1 MGGAAARPFGRICKG
16 RGLAIRAIR
25 PEPSGNRPKT
35 KGASISMTK
44 LWGGRFTKKTDQLVE
59 EYTASITFDKEL
71 AEEDIQGSLAHVTML
86 GKCGILSADDV
97 EKIKEGLMRVR
108 NRIQRG
114 EQEFSISDE
123 DIHMNIEKSLID
135 EIGPVG
141 GKLHTGRSR
150 NDQVATDMHLYL
162 RKRVVEFVDLLAKLQ
177 DALIS
182 QAKANLDTIV
192 PGYTHLQR
200 AQPILFAHHLMAYV
214 SMFGRD
220 IERLQDSYKRI
231 DTLPLGAGALAGTTF
246 AIDRQY
252 TAKLLN
258 FGRVYENS
266 LDAVSDRDFI
276 VEFLANASLIM
287 AHLSRLSE
295 ELVLWSST
303 EFQFIELDDAF
314 CTGSSIMPQK
324 KNPDV
329 PELVRGKTGRVY
341 GNLVGLLTV
350 LKSLPLAYNKDMQED
365 KEGMF
370 DTVKTL
376 QGALQLFA
384 PMIATMKVRKEQ
396 MRRAVDNDFSNATDI
411 ADFLVGKG
419 LPFRQAH
426 EVIGKTVLYCI
437 QNGKF
442 LLDLTLDEFKQFSSL
457 FDDRIYEVLQ
467 PHNVVNAR
475 NVYGGTATAQVEAA
489 IGRAAAEL
497 ERVNAWTAEYAEKCK

>member
-1 MGGAAARPFGRICKG
+1 MG
-16 RGLAIRAIR
+16 
-25 PEPSGNRPKT
+25 
-35 KGASISMTK
+35 K
-44 LWGGRFTKKTDQLVE
+44 LWGGRFTKQTNHLVD
-59 EYTASITFDKEL
+59 EYTASIGFDQTL

-86 GKCGILSADDV
+86 GKCGIVPQEDV
-97 EKIKEGLMRVR
+97 ETIKAGLQTVLDKIR
-108 NRIQRG
+108 RG
-114 EQEFSISDE
+114 EIEFSVADE
-123 DIHMNIEKSLID
+123 DIHMNVEKNLIA

-162 RKRVVEFVDLLAKLQ
+162 RKRVVELAGMLHELQ
-177 DALIS
+177 KSLIG
-182 QAKANLDTIV
+182 QARDNLDTII

-214 SMFGRD
+214 SMFQRD
-220 IERLQDSYKRI
+220 IERLMDSYKRI
-231 DTLPLGAGALAGTTF
+231 NVLPLGAGALAGTTF
-246 AIDRQY
+246 PIDRHFVAEQ
-252 TAKLLN
+252 LQ
-258 FGRVYENS
+258 FDRVYENS

-276 VEFLANASLIM
+276 VEFLSHASIIM
-287 AHLSRLSE
+287 MHLSRLSE

-303 EFQFIELDDAF
+303 EFNFIELDDAF

-341 GNLVGLLTV
+341 GNLMGLLTV

-370 DTVKTL
+370 DTVATL
-376 QGALQLFA
+376 EGALQLFA
-384 PMIATMKVRKEQ
+384 PMIATMKVNKSR
-396 MRRAVDNDFSNATDI
+396 MREAVNQDFSNATDI

-437 QNGKF
+437 QQGKY
-442 LLDLTLDEFKQFSSL
+442 LLDLTLEEFQQFSPL
-457 FDDRIYEVLQ
+457 FDDTIYEVLR
-467 PHNVVNAR
+467 PETVVNAR
-475 NVYGGTATAQVEAA
+475 NVYGGTATDQVAEA
-489 IGRAAAEL
+489 IKRGEVLLSMTEQWLAEH
-497 ERVNAWTAEYAEKCK
+497 V

>member
-1 MGGAAARPFGRICKG
+1 V
-16 RGLAIRAIR
+16 
-25 PEPSGNRPKT
+25 S
-35 KGASISMTK
+35 K

-59 EYTASITFDKEL
+59 EYTASIMFDKEL

-86 GKCGILSADDV
+86 GKQGILPADDV
-97 EKIKEGLMRVR
+97 DTIKEGLHRVLQK
-108 NRIQRG
+108 IKRG
-114 EQEFSISDE
+114 EVEFSVSDE
-123 DIHMNIEKSLID
+123 DIHMNIEKTLID
-135 EIGPVG
+135 DIGPVG

-162 RKRVVEFVDLLAKLQ
+162 RKRVVEFVDLLQKLQ
-177 DALIS
+177 AALVA
-182 QAKANLDTIV
+182 QAKENLDTIL

-220 IERLQDSYKRI
+220 VERLQDSYKRI
-231 DTLPLGAGALAGTTF
+231 NVLPLGAGALAGTTF
-246 AIDRQY
+246 PIDRHFV
-252 TAKLLN
+252 AKQLQ
-258 FGRVYENS
+258 FDRVYENS

-276 VEFLANASLIM
+276 LEFLSQASIIM
-287 AHLSRLSE
+287 MHLSRLSE
-295 ELVLWSST
+295 ELILWSST
-303 EFQFIELDDAF
+303 EFHFVELDDAF

-341 GNLVGLLTV
+341 GNLIGLLTV

-370 DTVKTL
+370 DTVRTL

-384 PMIATMKVRKEQ
+384 PMIATMKVDKNR
-396 MRRAVDNDFSNATDI
+396 MRQAVNQDFSNATDI

-419 LPFRQAH
+419 MPFRQAH

-437 QNGKF
+437 QQGKY
-442 LLDLTLDEFKQFSSL
+442 LLDLTLDEFKQFSQL
-457 FDDRIYEVLQ
+457 FDERIYNVLQ
-467 PHNVVNAR
+467 PEQVVDAR
-475 NVYGGTATAQVEAA
+475 NVYGGTARVQVADA
-489 IGRAAAEL
+489 IGRAEQEL
-497 ERVNAWTAEYAEKCK
+497 EQTSAWVTEYIERSR

>member
-1 MGGAAARPFGRICKG
+1 M
-16 RGLAIRAIR
+16 
-25 PEPSGNRPKT
+25 
-35 KGASISMTK
+35 
-44 LWGGRFTKKTDQLVE
+44 WGGRFTKQTNHLVD
-59 EYTASITFDKEL
+59 EYTASIGFDQAL

-86 GKCGILSADDV
+86 GKCGIVPQEDV
-97 EKIKEGLMRVR
+97 ETIKAGLQTVLDKIR
-108 NRIQRG
+108 RG
-114 EQEFSISDE
+114 EIEFSVADE
-123 DIHMNIEKSLID
+123 DIHMNVEKNLIA

-162 RKRVVEFVDLLAKLQ
+162 RKRVVELAGMLHELQ
-177 DALIS
+177 KSLIG
-182 QAKANLDTIV
+182 QARDNLDTII

-214 SMFGRD
+214 SMFQRD
-220 IERLQDSYKRI
+220 IERLMDSYKRI
-231 DTLPLGAGALAGTTF
+231 NVLPLGAGALAGTTF
-246 AIDRQY
+246 PIDRHFVAEQ
-252 TAKLLN
+252 LQ
-258 FGRVYENS
+258 FDRVYENS

-276 VEFLANASLIM
+276 VEFLSHASIIM
-287 AHLSRLSE
+287 MHLSRLSE

-303 EFQFIELDDAF
+303 EFNFIELDDAF

-341 GNLVGLLTV
+341 GNLMGLLTV

-370 DTVKTL
+370 DTVATL
-376 QGALQLFA
+376 EGALQLFA
-384 PMIATMKVRKEQ
+384 PMIATMKVNKSR
-396 MRRAVDNDFSNATDI
+396 MREAVNQDFSNATDI

-437 QNGKF
+437 QQGKY
-442 LLDLTLDEFKQFSSL
+442 LLDLTMEEFQQFSPL
-457 FDDRIYEVLQ
+457 FDDTIYEVLR
-467 PHNVVNAR
+467 PETVVNAR
-475 NVYGGTATAQVEAA
+475 NVYGGTATDQVAEA
-489 IGRAAAEL
+489 IKRGEVLLSMTEQWLAEH
-497 ERVNAWTAEYAEKCK
+497 V

>member
-1 MGGAAARPFGRICKG
+1 M
-16 RGLAIRAIR
+16 
-25 PEPSGNRPKT
+25 S
-35 KGASISMTK
+35 K
-44 LWGGRFTKKTDQLVE
+44 LWGGRFTKQTDQLVE

-86 GKCGILSADDV
+86 GKCSILPAEDV
-97 EKIKEGLMRVR
+97 EKIKDGLLIVR
-108 NRIQRG
+108 QRIVRG
-114 EQEFSISDE
+114 EHAFVVADE
-123 DIHMNIEKSLID
+123 DIHMSIERALIE

-162 RKRVVEFVDLLAKLQ
+162 RKRVVEFVEMLRKLQ
-177 DALIS
+177 EALIG
-182 QAKANLDTIV
+182 QAKQNLDTIV

-231 DTLPLGAGALAGTTF
+231 DALPLGAGALAGTTF
-246 AIDRQY
+246 AIDRHF
-252 TAKLLN
+252 TAQQLN

-287 AHLSRLSE
+287 THLSRLSE
-295 ELVLWSST
+295 ELILWSST
-303 EFQFIELDDAF
+303 EFQFVELDDAF

-376 QGALQLFA
+376 QGGLQLFA
-384 PMIATMKVRKEQ
+384 SMIETMKVRKEN
-396 MRRAVDNDFSNATDI
+396 MRRAVNQDFSNATDI
-411 ADFLVGKG
+411 ADFLVNKG

-437 QNGKF
+437 QQGKF

-457 FDDRIYEVLQ
+457 FDERIYDVLQ
-467 PHNVVNAR
+467 PEAVVNAR
-475 NVYGGTATAQVEAA
+475 NVYGGTATPQVEAA
-489 IGRAAAEL
+489 IARAEAEL
-497 ERVNAWTAEYAEKCK
+497 ARTAAWTEEYEAKSK